1 MSCVPLDRA
10 GDVAD
15 LAANI
20 RDTERSQA
28 ARMQLRTCLR
38 SQSRFEEHIAARQS
52 GRDLTFP
59 QHLRSIDGRLKSD
72 PSTYL
77 TPLPEWAGQC
87 EYAPPRPGRQSDRA
101 ASSRSSAGITA
112 ATSSWLW

>member
-28 ARMQLRTCLR
+28 ARMQLRTSLR
-38 SQSRFEEHIAARQS
+38 SQSRV
-52 GRDLTFP
+52 T
-59 QHLRSIDGRLKSD
+59 
-72 PSTYL
+72 
-77 TPLPEWAGQC
+77 
-87 EYAPPRPGRQSDRA
+87 
-101 ASSRSSAGITA
+101 SAGVVFDFA
-112 ATSSWLW
+112 SA